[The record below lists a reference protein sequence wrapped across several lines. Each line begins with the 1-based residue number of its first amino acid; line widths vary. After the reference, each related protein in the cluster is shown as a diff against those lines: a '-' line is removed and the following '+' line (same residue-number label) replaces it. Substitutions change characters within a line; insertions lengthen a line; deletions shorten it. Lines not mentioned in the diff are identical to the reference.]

1 MVNKVLLIEDD
12 IKISDLVKDSL
23 LDEGYVVDQA
33 FDGEEGYFK
42 ILENQPD
49 LIILDIMIPKMN
61 GFKVCAKV
69 REHGVMSPILM
80 LTAKSGEYDVE
91 EGLDT
96 GANDYLRK
104 PFSMIELLA
113 RVRKL
118 LKKDIAPTNT
128 LEFQDLK
135 IDLAARKATHNKLE
149 IELTRQEFDLLSY
162 LLENSGNVLT
172 KKELLEE
179 IWEILQPTEE
189 DENKVEVY
197 IGYLRKKLKP
207 FNLDVYI
214 NTCLL
219 YTSPSP
225 RDQRGSRM
233 PSSA

>member
-42 ILENQPD
+42 ILENHPD

-69 REHGVMSPILM
+69 REYGVMSPILM

-96 GANDYLRK
+96 GANDYLKK

-118 LKKDIAPTNT
+118 LQKDRTPTNT
-128 LEFQDLK
+128 LEFQDLN
-135 IDLAARKATHNKLE
+135 IDLAARKATHNKSE
-149 IELTRQEFDLLSY
+149 IKLTRQEFDLLSY

-172 KKELLEE
+172 KKEILEE
-179 IWEILQPTEE
+179 IWEILDPTEE
-189 DENKVEVY
+189 DVNKVEVY

-214 NTCLL
+214 NTV
-219 YTSPSP
+219 
-225 RDQRGSRM
+225 RGFGYRWN
-233 PSSA
+233 

>member
-23 LDEGYVVDQA
+23 LDEGYIVDQA

-69 REHGVMSPILM
+69 REHGVVSPILM

-118 LKKDIAPTNT
+118 LQKDRALANI

-135 IDLAARKATHNKLE
+135 IDLAARKATHNKSE
-149 IELTRQEFDLLSY
+149 IKLTKQEFDLLSY

-172 KKELLEE
+172 KKEILEE
-179 IWEILQPTEE
+179 IWDILQPTEE
-189 DENKVEVY
+189 DVNKVEVY
-197 IGYLRKKLKP
+197 IGYLRKKLNP

-214 NTCLL
+214 NTV
-219 YTSPSP
+219 
-225 RDQRGSRM
+225 RGFGYRWN
-233 PSSA
+233 

>member
-42 ILENQPD
+42 ILENRPD

-96 GANDYLRK
+96 GANDYLKK

-118 LKKDIAPTNT
+118 LQKDRTPTNT
-128 LEFQDLK
+128 LEFQDLN
-135 IDLAARKATHNKLE
+135 IDLAARKATHNKSE
-149 IELTRQEFDLLSY
+149 IKLTRQEFDLLSY

-172 KKELLEE
+172 KKEILEE
-179 IWEILQPTEE
+179 IWEILDPTEE
-189 DENKVEVY
+189 DVNKVEVY

-214 NTCLL
+214 NTI
-219 YTSPSP
+219 
-225 RDQRGSRM
+225 RGFGYRWN
-233 PSSA
+233 

>member
-1 MVNKVLLIEDD
+1 VVNKVLLIEDD

-113 RVRKL
+113 RVRKHL
-118 LKKDIAPTNT
+118 N
-128 LEFQDLK
+128 
-135 IDLAARKATHNKLE
+135 IDLAARKAAHNKSE
-149 IELTRQEFDLLSY
+149 IKLTRQEFDLLSY

-179 IWEILQPTEE
+179 IWDILQPTEE
-189 DENKVEVY
+189 DVNKVEVY

-207 FNLDVYI
+207 FNLDVCI
-214 NTCLL
+214 NTV
-219 YTSPSP
+219 
-225 RDQRGSRM
+225 RGFGYRWN
-233 PSSA
+233 

>member
-1 MVNKVLLIEDD
+1 MVNKILLIEDD

-42 ILENQPD
+42 ILENHPD

-69 REHGVMSPILM
+69 REYGVMSPILM

-172 KKELLEE
+172 KKEILEE
-179 IWEILQPTEE
+179 IWEILDPTEE
-189 DENKVEVY
+189 DVNKVEVY

-214 NTCLL
+214 NTV
-219 YTSPSP
+219 
-225 RDQRGSRM
+225 RGFGYRWN
-233 PSSA
+233 

>member
-42 ILENQPD
+42 ILENHPD

-69 REHGVMSPILM
+69 RKHGVLSPILM

-96 GANDYLRK
+96 GANDYLKK

-118 LKKDIAPTNT
+118 LQKDRTPTNT
-128 LEFQDLK
+128 LEFQDLN
-135 IDLAARKATHNKLE
+135 IDLAARKATHNKSE
-149 IELTRQEFDLLSY
+149 IKLTRQEFDLLSY
-162 LLENSGNVLT
+162 LIENSGNVLT
-172 KKELLEE
+172 KKEILEE
-179 IWEILQPTEE
+179 IWEILHPTEE
-189 DENKVEVY
+189 DVNKVEVY

-214 NTCLL
+214 NTV
-219 YTSPSP
+219 
-225 RDQRGSRM
+225 RGFGYRWN
-233 PSSA
+233 

>member
-1 MVNKVLLIEDD
+1 MINKVLLIEDD

-23 LDEGYVVDQA
+23 LDEGYIVDQA

-69 REHGVMSPILM
+69 REHGVVSPILM

-118 LKKDIAPTNT
+118 LQKDRALANI

-135 IDLAARKATHNKLE
+135 IDLAARKATHNKSE
-149 IELTRQEFDLLSY
+149 IKLTKQEFDLLSY

-172 KKELLEE
+172 KKEILEE
-179 IWEILQPTEE
+179 IWDILQPTEE
-189 DENKVEVY
+189 DVNKVEVY
-197 IGYLRKKLKP
+197 IGYLRKKLNP

-214 NTCLL
+214 NTV
-219 YTSPSP
+219 
-225 RDQRGSRM
+225 RGFGYRWN
-233 PSSA
+233 

>member
-23 LDEGYVVDQA
+23 LDEGYIVDQA

-69 REHGVMSPILM
+69 REHGVVSPILM

-118 LKKDIAPTNT
+118 LKKDMAPTNT

-135 IDLAARKATHNKLE
+135 IDLSARKATHNKIEL
-149 IELTRQEFDLLSY
+149 ELTRQEFDLLSY

-172 KKELLEE
+172 KKEILEE
-179 IWEILQPTEE
+179 IWDILQPTEE

-214 NTCLL
+214 NTV
-219 YTSPSP
+219 
-225 RDQRGSRM
+225 RGFGYRWN
-233 PSSA
+233 